1 MKGREILLDTLGGA
15 PAAALLVDGRLED
28 LLIDPGT
35 PLAPGAI
42 LRGKIDRVTKG
53 GAFVTL
59 PGGSGFLRGGAQKQG
74 RPILVQVTGFAEA
87 GKAVPLTSR
96 LIFKGRTVIVTPGA
110 EGINISRQVKREDER
125 LRLFG
130 AVDTYAAATS
140 PHGIVVRTQAVGA
153 DEADIARE
161 VDTILALADKAIARG
176 DGPPELL
183 LPAPSP
189 HQLARREWLVGS
201 PDDVPSRT
209 GTFEAYGVY
218 EELDGL
224 FATVGAKTEGA
235 LFVEPT
241 RAMIAV
247 DVNTG
252 SDFSPSAGLKANLA
266 AARELPRQLRL
277 RGLGG
282 QVVVDFAPMPKPQR
296 RTLEEALSKAFRAD
310 PVETSLV
317 GWTRLGL
324 FELNRKRDRR
334 PLAEIWR
341 PR

>member
-1 MKGREILLDTLGGA
+1 MRGRQILLDWLGGA
-15 PAAALLVDGRLED
+15 PAAALLIDGRLDD

-35 PLAPGAI
+35 ALAPGAI
-42 LRGKIDRVTKG
+42 LRGKVERVTKG
-53 GAFVTL
+53 GAFVML
-59 PGGSGFLRGGAQKQG
+59 PGGMGFLRGGGQRQG
-74 RPILVQVTGFAEA
+74 RPAIVQVTGFAEA
-87 GKAVPLTSR
+87 GKAVPVTSR

-110 EGINISRQVKREDER
+110 EGINISRQVKDEDER

-140 PHGIVVRTQAVGA
+140 AHGIVVRTQAVGA
-153 DEADIARE
+153 EEAEIARE
-161 VDTILALADKAIARG
+161 VDAVLALADDALARC

-189 HQLARREWLVGS
+189 HDLARQEWLTGS
-201 PDDVPSRT
+201 PDDLVPRR
-209 GTFEAYGVY
+209 GAFEDAGV
-218 EELDGL
+218 LDEIDSL
-224 FATVGAKTEGA
+224 FANGDDGIMRSLSVEATLA
-235 LFVEPT
+235 LV
-241 RAMIAV
+241 AV

-252 SDFSPSAGLKANLA
+252 GDFSPAAGLKANLA

-296 RTLEEALSKAFRAD
+296 RTLDEALAKAFRAD

-317 GWTRLGL
+317 GWTKLGL
-324 FELNRKRDRR
+324 YELNRKRDRR
-334 PLAEIWR
+334 PLAEIWTTQ
-341 PR
+341 